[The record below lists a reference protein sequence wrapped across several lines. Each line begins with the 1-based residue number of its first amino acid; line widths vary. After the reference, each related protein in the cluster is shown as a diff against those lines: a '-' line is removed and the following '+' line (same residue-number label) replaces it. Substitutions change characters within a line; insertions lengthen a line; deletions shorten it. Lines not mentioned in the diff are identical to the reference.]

1 MLPEEEFVTVE
12 TRDET
17 GLNLSSDTLRG
28 LQLQVASALGDAW
41 GGGRQR
47 RTPMS
52 MFTRTSFHQP
62 DSRSEALES
71 ARTATR
77 DDVVSA
83 TMQFAEALGI
93 ERVSWESPDADTT
106 KLWNATADNSGL
118 DGWMR
123 EAFHEL
129 STVGVVTTAVWWGSV
144 QHRPS
149 GTGPDGKRARRA
161 KEIQLPQRH
170 VILPAERIFRIDTF
184 WGTQKLLWIAED
196 EAEVGRL
203 TSGGDETMRRLID
216 GRFRATPSEESQLT
230 KAGVVPENCLLLK
243 SDAVFQVKLPGQD
256 YGNCAVTPMT
266 PVLPWLEQKARL
278 MDADRASLIGSAN
291 YILVIRMGD
300 ETKPATDDEADL
312 VKEGLTKI
320 AKMPFIIGDHRL
332 QVDILTPDT
341 DGVLSSDKHAVIN
354 ARISAATLGLPDNA
368 ILPDKIDLEVA
379 ARMAVARIKA
389 RRHMLAVG
397 ARAHLALVAAK
408 LNDTPVEDAPSIS
421 YMPREIPLVGVTA
434 AMNSALAARARRD
447 LSRHSYLETLGYDH
461 DVERER
467 IKDEAESG
475 ADDDFQTHQPFDT
488 PNQNGGTPPG
498 AMGPTGGRPTGNRAG
513 KGDAKPKEGGAA

>member
-1 MLPEEEFVTVE
+1 MTVE

-17 GLNLSSDTLRG
+17 GLNLPTETLRSV
-28 LQLQVASALGDAW
+28 QLHVARALSDAW
-41 GGGRQR
+41 DGKANR

-62 DSRSEALES
+62 SSRAEALAS

-83 TMQFAEALGI
+83 ALQFAEALGI
-93 ERVSWESPDADTT
+93 ERVSWESPDADVTR
-106 KLWNATADNSGL
+106 LWNATADTSGL
-118 DGWMR
+118 DGWLR

-129 STVGVVTTAVWWGSV
+129 STAGVVTTAVWWGPV

-161 KEIQLPQRH
+161 KELQLPQRH

-184 WGTQKLLWIAED
+184 WGTSKLLWIAED
-196 EAEVGRL
+196 DQEVARL

-216 GRFRATPSEESQLT
+216 RPFTPTNSEATQLAN
-230 KAGVVPENCLLLK
+230 AGVVAEHCLLLR

-256 YGNCAVTPMT
+256 YGNGAVTPMT

-278 MDADRASLIGSAN
+278 MDSDRASLIGSAN

-300 ETKPATDDEADL
+300 ETKPATDDEADM

-320 AKMPFIIGDHRL
+320 AKMPFIIGDHRM

-341 DGVLSSDKHAVIN
+341 AGVLSSDKHAVIN
-354 ARISAATLGLPDNA
+354 ARISAATLGLPDTA

-397 ARAHLALVAAK
+397 ARAHLALVAAR
-408 LNDTPVEDAPSIS
+408 LNDTPVEEAPSIS
-421 YMPREIPLVGVTA
+421 FMPREIPLIGVTA
-434 AMNSALAARARRD
+434 AMNAALAARARRD
-447 LSRHSYLETLGYDH
+447 LSRHSYLEIIGFDH

-467 IKDEAESG
+467 IKDEADSG
-475 ADDDFQTHQPFDT
+475 ADEDFQTHQPFDT
-488 PNQNGGTPPG
+488 PNNNGGTPPG
-498 AMGPTGGRPTGNRAG
+498 AMGPTGGRPTGNKAG